1 MPASSSRRIFLSTS
15 AHWLATAPFAA
26 ALTARL
32 SAQETRGVVRTPDAP
47 SPAKVQLQSAQAHP
61 KRPSLPLE
69 KVQLVVGQAHRSLA
83 SVKDLVDVHPML
95 ANASWDWGGGDF
107 ETPLQA
113 AAHTGQRE
121 IAEYLLR
128 KNARPDLFAAAMLGD
143 LDFVRA
149 AFVSNP
155 RAHEIPGPH
164 GFTLLHCAK
173 QGGTPATDV
182 VDWLIGRGAVA
193 LQLPLTLD

>member
-1 MPASSSRRIFLSTS
+1 MPDPTSRRFFLTTS
-15 AHWLATAPFAA
+15 AHWLATVPLAA
-26 ALTARL
+26 ALSSRL
-32 SAQETRGVVRTPDAP
+32 AAQEKPSGAPGVSLPPR
-47 SPAKVQLQSAQAHP
+47 VQLQSTQARP

-69 KVQLVVGQAHRSLA
+69 KVQTIVGQAHRSLA
-83 SVKDLVDVHPML
+83 QVKDLVDVHPML

-143 LDFVRA
+143 LDVVRA
-149 AFVSNP
+149 AFVKNP
-155 RAHEIPGPH
+155 RTHEIPGPH

-173 QGGTPATDV
+173 QGGEPAKEV
-182 VDWLIGRGAVA
+182 FDWLIGRGAVA